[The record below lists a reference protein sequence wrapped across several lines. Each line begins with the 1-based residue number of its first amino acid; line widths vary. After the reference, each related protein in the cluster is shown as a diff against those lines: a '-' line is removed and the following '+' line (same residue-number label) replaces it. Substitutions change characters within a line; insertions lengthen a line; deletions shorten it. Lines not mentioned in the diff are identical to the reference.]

1 MNKKTGKVFH
11 DLMKDGWI
19 DRAENPTAWEYYCD
33 DEAGVDEELR
43 ILGSEIGFEPVRR
56 GDRLYIVPTQENDL
70 FLKNNVDYKR
80 DIKGTNDFRLPDLYL
95 LNYLAVYLLYLMY
108 KGEGENPRCREYI
121 EIDDFI
127 KLFNNHCKEVVNKSK
142 TLDKEELQKI
152 YSENFIQL
160 ADNWLAKAEKKVDD
174 IKAFNSK
181 RGFVEKLILKLKAD
195 ELIKIENESQIKPTR
210 KLDDLMPYFLRKERV
225 AQIQNFF
232 KSEEENAAN

>member
-19 DRAENPTAWEYYCD
+19 DRAENLTAWTYYYD
-33 DEAGVDEELR
+33 NEAGVGEELTT
-43 ILGSEIGFEPVRR
+43 LGGEMGFEIVGR

-160 ADNWLAKAEKKVDD
+160 ADNWLAKTEKKAD
-174 IKAFNSK
+174 KAFNSK
-181 RGFVEKLILKLKAD
+181 RGFV
-195 ELIKIENESQIKPTR
+195 
-210 KLDDLMPYFLRKERV
+210 
-225 AQIQNFF
+225 
-232 KSEEENAAN
+232 